1 MYLFMRVFN
10 CTEIHFFLF
19 LTFLTE
25 HKLINK
31 YIKSDAAANR
41 ANFNQEE
48 NKPYGGNYSKDHL
61 V

>member
-1 MYLFMRVFN
+1 MRVFN